1 MEPVKPK
8 RRDRL
13 PVGADWR
20 YEIKLD
26 GFRGLLHVEDG
37 RGYFLSKNVNR
48 MERFQSLADTLAAV
62 LKVKS
67 AILDGEIIAVRQERV
82 DFYALMFGRGRPQ
95 YAAFDLLWLNG
106 RDLRGQAYRSRR
118 AALRELPGRQDAIGY
133 VDNYLTPELLEAAI
147 RLDMEG
153 VVAKRE
159 SDLYGP
165 ENEWVKVK
173 HPSYTQM
180 AGRWELFKR
189 R

>member
-67 AILDGEIIAVRQERV
+67 AILDGEIIAVRQERA
-82 DFYALMFGRGRPQ
+82 DFYALMFGRGRAE

-106 RDLRGQAYRSRR
+106 RDLQGQPYRRHRAAPRFASSSSGRTRSATWTTTSRR
-118 AALRELPGRQDAIGY
+118 NCSKPRYAWTWKA
-133 VDNYLTPELLEAAI
+133 
-147 RLDMEG
+147 
-153 VVAKRE
+153 
-159 SDLYGP
+159 
-165 ENEWVKVK
+165 
-173 HPSYTQM
+173 
-180 AGRWELFKR
+180 
-189 R
+189 